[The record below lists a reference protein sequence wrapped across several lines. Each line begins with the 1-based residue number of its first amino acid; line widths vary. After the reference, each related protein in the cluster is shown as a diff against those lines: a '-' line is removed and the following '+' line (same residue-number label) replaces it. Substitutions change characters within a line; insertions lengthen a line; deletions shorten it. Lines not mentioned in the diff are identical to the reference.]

1 VQETPTNP
9 WVRKKS
15 RFLSWRYILLFLYL
29 GVLFASYMVRR
40 SAPPEEKTLSPLQS
54 QVLVPAVDGDRVLQR
69 KIELVYADY
78 APDKPEQL
86 AQSGSAGPIPV
97 LLVHGSPGDG
107 DILGGLARLIRGK
120 RRLIVPDL
128 PGFGKST
135 ENVPDYSVKAHATY
149 LWELLDQLGI
159 QEVHLVGFS
168 MGGGVVL
175 HMAHSAPQR
184 VASVT
189 MLSAIG
195 VQEMELL
202 GDYHLNHF
210 VHGVQLAGFEALT
223 YAVPHFSRSNNDFG
237 IPYAKNFYDSDQRPL
252 RGFLREYAGPM
263 LIIHGR
269 KDPLV
274 PFEAALEHE
283 RLVPQSRL
291 FAHDGDHFTVFQH
304 PSQLVEPL
312 QTFFDSV
319 EQGTAT
325 TRASADPERVRDG
338 VALLDAR
345 RFPSK
350 PLPITAFVIFVGLAL
365 ATLVSEDLACI
376 AAGLMA
382 SEGRA
387 GFLFVTLACLVGIVG
402 GDVLLYLVGRLLG
415 RRALSKA
422 PLRWFLSE
430 ERVQRSSDWLN
441 RNGLAVIFT
450 SRFVP
455 GTRLPT
461 YVAAGMLNTSLVRFA
476 FYMLLAAAVWTP
488 ILVGS
493 AAGVLIPLL
502 HFTPMGGKPLILKL
516 LFALIALWLAIH
528 VLIKATT
535 HRGRRELAGWLKRK
549 VRWEFWPPY
558 VFYPPVFL
566 YVVYLGIK
574 HRGFTVFTAA
584 NPGIIAGG
592 FVGESKTEILNK
604 ISGAAQ
610 WMPRF
615 TPIPAGDT
623 ERRISSAKDFL
634 SKNNMAFP
642 VVLKPDMGQRG
653 SGVTIARSEADLRDY
668 LSRTNYD
675 TILQEYVDGPELGL
689 FYYRYPGETRGRIFS
704 VTEKRLP
711 VLQGDGKKTLE
722 QLILDDDRAV
732 CMADFYLQKNAER
745 LQEIPPAGTVVRL
758 VELGTHCRGAIFL
771 DGQRAVSP
779 DMEQAIDKIAQTFD
793 GFYFGRFDI
802 RIPPTT
808 NNAVN
813 GFKVLE
819 LNGVSSEATH
829 IYDPKLGLFGAYRV
843 LFEQWRI
850 AFEIGARNCAEGAK
864 PASIRDL
871 IHLMNSYS
879 EISHKHLSRG

>member
-1 VQETPTNP
+1 VQDKPPNQAP
-9 WVRKKS
+9 HKRS
-15 RFLSWRYILLFLYL
+15 RFLSWRYLLLFLYL
-29 GVLFASYMVRR
+29 GILFASYLVRR
-40 SAPPEEKTLSPLQS
+40 SAPPEERTLSPLQS
-54 QVLVPAVDGDRVLQR
+54 QALVPAVDGDHILQR

-78 APDKPEQL
+78 PGHKIETCSND
-86 AQSGSAGPIPV
+86 QSQELIPV

-107 DILGGLARLIRGK
+107 DILSGLARLIRGK

-135 ENVPDYSVKAHATY
+135 EDIPDYSFRAHATY

-159 QEVHLVGFS
+159 QKVHLVGFS

-223 YAVPHFSRSNNDFG
+223 YAVPHFSKSNSDFG
-237 IPYAKNFYDSDQRPL
+237 IPYARNFYDSDQRPL
-252 RGFLREYAGPM
+252 RGFLREYSRPM

-274 PFEAALEHE
+274 PFDAALEHE
-283 RLVPQSRL
+283 RLVPQSKL

-325 TRASADPERVRDG
+325 TRATADPERIQEAAAPMDSH
-338 VALLDAR
+338 
-345 RFPSK
+345 RFPTK

-376 AAGLMA
+376 AAGLMV

-402 GDVLLYLVGRLLG
+402 GDLLLYLVGRLLG

-422 PLRWFLSE
+422 PLRWFLSA

-455 GTRLPT
+455 GTRLAT
-461 YVAAGMLNTSLVRFA
+461 YLAAGMLNTSLLRFA

-488 ILVGS
+488 LLVGS
-493 AAGVLIPLL
+493 ATGVLIPLL

-516 LFALIALWLAIH
+516 VFALIALWLAIH
-528 VLIKATT
+528 LSLKAAT
-535 HRGRRELAGWLKRK
+535 HRGRRELAGSFKRA

-574 HRGFTVFTAA
+574 YRGFTVFTAA
-584 NPGIIAGG
+584 NPGIVAGG
-592 FVGESKTEILNK
+592 FVGESKTEILKK
-604 ISGAAQ
+604 ISGASQ
-610 WMPRF
+610 WLPRF
-615 TPIPAGDT
+615 AFIPAGDS
-623 ERRISSAKDFL
+623 ERRVSTAKEFL
-634 SKNNMAFP
+634 ARHGMSFP

-653 SGVTIARSEADLRDY
+653 SGVTIARSEEDLRDY
-668 LSRTNYD
+668 LMRARYD
-675 TILQEYVDGPELGL
+675 AILQEYVDGPELGV
-689 FYYRYPGETRGRIFS
+689 FYYRYPGEGRGRIFS
-704 VTEKRLP
+704 ITEKRLP
-711 VLQGDGKKTLE
+711 VLTGDGKKTLE

-745 LQEIPPAGTVVRL
+745 LQEIPSAGNSVRL

-779 DMEQAIDKIAQTFD
+779 ELEEAIDKIAKTFD

-802 RIPPTT
+802 RIPPAT
-808 NNAVN
+808 NNAAN

-829 IYDPKLGLFGAYRV
+829 IYDPKLGLWGAYRV

-850 AFEIGARNCAEGAK
+850 AFEIGARNRASGAK
-864 PASIRDL
+864 PASLREL
-871 IHLMNSYS
+871 IHLMNFYS
-879 EISHKHLSRG
+879 EMSQGHISRG

>member
-1 VQETPTNP
+1 VPDKPTNA
-9 WVRKKS
+9 WLRKKS

-29 GVLFASYMVRR
+29 GVLLASYLVRR
-40 SAPPEEKTLSPLQS
+40 SAPHQEKTLSPLQS
-54 QVLVPAVDGDRVLQR
+54 QVLVPAVDGDRILQR
-69 KIELVYADY
+69 KIEVVYADY
-78 APDKPEQL
+78 PTDKSQIP
-86 AQSGSAGPIPV
+86 AQAGSAEPVPV

-107 DILGGLARLIRGK
+107 DILSGLARLIRGK

-135 ENVPDYSVKAHATY
+135 EDIPDYSFKAHATY

-159 QEVHLVGFS
+159 QKVHLVGFS
-168 MGGGVVL
+168 MGGGVVV

-210 VHGVQLAGFEALT
+210 VHGAQLVGFDALT
-223 YAVPHFSRSNNDFG
+223 YAVPHFSRSHGDFG
-237 IPYAKNFYDSDQRPL
+237 IPYARNFYDSDQRPL

-274 PFEAALEHE
+274 PFEAAREHE
-283 RLVPQSRL
+283 RLVPQSKL
-291 FAHDGDHFTVFQH
+291 FAHDGNHFTVFQH
-304 PSQLVEPL
+304 PAELVEPL

-325 TRASADPERVRDG
+325 TRATADSERIRATAAPDSH
-338 VALLDAR
+338 

-422 PLRWFLSE
+422 PLRWFLSTD
-430 ERVQRSSDWLN
+430 RVQRSSDWLN

-461 YVAAGMLNTSLVRFA
+461 YLAAGMLNTSLLRFG

-493 AAGVLIPLL
+493 AAGILIPLL

-516 LFALIALWLAIH
+516 VFALIALWLAIH
-528 VLIKATT
+528 FAVKAAT
-535 HRGRRELAGWLKRK
+535 HRGRRELAGSFKRI

-584 NPGIIAGG
+584 NPGIVAGG
-592 FVGESKTEILNK
+592 FVGESKTEILKK
-604 ISGAAQ
+604 ISGASQ

-623 ERRISSAKDFL
+623 ERRIFSAKDFL
-634 SKNNMAFP
+634 SKNNVVFP

-653 SGVTIARSEADLRDY
+653 SGVAIVRSEEDLRDY
-668 LSRTNYD
+668 LTHSNYD
-675 TILQEYVDGPELGL
+675 TILQEYVDGPELGV
-689 FYYRYPGETRGRIFS
+689 FYYRYPGETRGRILS

-722 QLILDDDRAV
+722 QLIFDDDRAV

-745 LQEIPPAGTVVRL
+745 LQEILPAGSSVRL
-758 VELGTHCRGAIFL
+758 VELGTHCRGAVFL
-771 DGQRAVSP
+771 DGQRALSP
-779 DMEQAIDKIAQTFD
+779 DIEKTIDKIAHTFD

-802 RIPPTT
+802 RIPPASS
-808 NNAVN
+808 NAAN

-850 AFEIGARNCAEGAK
+850 AFEIGARNRDKGVK
-864 PASIRDL
+864 PASIREL
-871 IHLMNSYS
+871 IHLMNSYT
-879 EISHKHLSRG
+879 EISHKHLSKG